1 MEKYFDQLVLNVQ
14 DNVKIGCVELIN
26 VGGTYS
32 IWIFTHYISSQLY
45 VKWCVN
51 WSVMGFIFS
60 PFLVNTPH
68 CKALLWG
75 INNSVINIQNMW
87 LLIGYWFMNRINPL
101 HENVKKD

>member
-1 MEKYFDQLVLNVQ
+1 
-14 DNVKIGCVELIN
+14 
-26 VGGTYS
+26 
-32 IWIFTHYISSQLY
+32 
-45 VKWCVN
+45 
-51 WSVMGFIFS
+51 MGFIFS